1 MIVRVLVIRSRDIRG
16 LDDCKGVSDKE
27 SRDIRGLDDCKGVS
41 DKDKDVLEGVS
52 NKEYSYRGVKGVSS
66 KEYSYKGVSNNDDK
80 EYSYRGVKGVS
91 SKEYSYKG
99 VSNNDDKEYSY
110 RGVRCK
116 VIRSRDIRGC
126 KVYTKDVLEGVSNKE
141 YSYRG
146 VSNKGLRGCK
156 VLIDDYKGVSVKDMK
171 IKILKNTLNFLIFKY
186 KEIEKNI
193 FQSNFSVKRYKEVV
207 NIYKGVSYKIE
218 SVNTSIL
225 NEIYKLFYRRI
236 GRECNVY
243 NGITIYE
250 CGNKDR
256 NIGQVDINLDIN
268 LDTNLDT
275 NNIERNIDRN
285 IEGNIER
292 SIERSI
298 EGNKYITNEDYN
310 IERSIEDITECNI
323 DFNRF
328 VEFDVNDEEL
338 KIGGDN
344 KSRIEGVNNM

>member
-1 MIVRVLVIRSRDIRG
+1 MSTKLFKTYNLSLIIENLSSLKILNKIKKNRICI
-16 LDDCKGVSDKE
+16 KG
-27 SRDIRGLDDCKGVS
+27 G
-41 DKDKDVLEGVS
+41 
-52 NKEYSYRGVKGVSS
+52 
-66 KEYSYKGVSNNDDK
+66 
-80 EYSYRGVKGVS
+80 
-91 SKEYSYKG
+91 
-99 VSNNDDKEYSY
+99 
-110 RGVRCK
+110 
-116 VIRSRDIRGC
+116 
-126 KVYTKDVLEGVSNKE
+126 
-141 YSYRG
+141 
-146 VSNKGLRGCK
+146 
-156 VLIDDYKGVSVKDMK
+156 VKDMK

-193 FQSNFSVKRYKEVV
+193 FQSNFSVKRYKEVI

-243 NGITIYE
+243 NGISIYE
-250 CGNKDR
+250 CGNKDSNKDR
-256 NIGQVDINLDIN
+256 NVERSVDSNKG
-268 LDTNLDT
+268 
-275 NNIERNIDRN
+275 NID
-285 IEGNIER
+285 GNIDR

-338 KIGGDN
+338 KVLERIYEFIDRGVIVIRSIVKRVLVISSKEEGVN
-344 KSRIEGVNNM
+344 KSSRIKGVSNMIEGVSNSSSKEEGVSNSSSKEEGVSNNNKDSKSEGVNNYTMIKRVLVISTMIKRVLVISSKEDGVSNNSKEEGVNNKY